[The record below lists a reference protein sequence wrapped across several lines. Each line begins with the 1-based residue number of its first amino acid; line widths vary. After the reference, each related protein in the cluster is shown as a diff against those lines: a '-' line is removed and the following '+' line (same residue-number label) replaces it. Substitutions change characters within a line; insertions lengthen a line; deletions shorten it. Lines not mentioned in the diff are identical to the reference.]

1 MRNLERDTQSVYIS
15 RFIALVAQVN
25 DGGQFTGKHVP
36 EMSEPEEFFPSVSI
50 ARGEA
55 QGAYFGTNLDY
66 DRVITIDDPKFE
78 VGEAD
83 HIWIDNPVGD
93 PEDENYPLPHDYIV
107 KRVAHKG
114 AFTVIAVKHV
124 EVRK

>member
-1 MRNLERDTQSVYIS
+1 MRNLERDTQPVFIS
-15 RFIALVAQVN
+15 RFIALVPQEN
-25 DGGQFTGKHVP
+25 EEGQLTGKHIP
-36 EMSEPEEFFPSVSI
+36 DMAEPEEFFPSVSI

-66 DRVITIDDPKFE
+66 DRVLTIADPKFE

-83 HIWIDNPVGD
+83 YIWIDNPVGD
-93 PEDENYPLPHDYIV
+93 PEEENYPLPHDYNV

-114 AFTVIAVKHV
+114 AYTIVAVKRV